1 MLDALGNIG
10 DFIGGIGVI
19 ITLLYLA
26 VQIRQNTTSSRTES
40 YQAVVAAISDWTR
53 AVGTN
58 AESSR
63 IADKGSRDLASLS
76 PSERVQFNL
85 IMASLVRNLE
95 NIHYQYIHGAIDES
109 TWSGW
114 AKRAH
119 SALEPRGA
127 RDWWHTQEAA
137 YSPDFRRFINE
148 SRPPGELPDS
158 IVVWSDPAD

>member
-19 ITLLYLA
+19 VTLLYLA
-26 VQIRQNTTSSRTES
+26 AQIRQNTKSSLSES
-40 YQAVVAAISDWTR
+40 YQAVVAAVSDWTR
-53 AVGTN
+53 HVGTN

-63 IADKGSRDLASLS
+63 IADAGSRDLASLS
-76 PSERVQFNL
+76 PAERVQFNL

-95 NIHYQYIHGAIDES
+95 NIHYQYVQGAIDEA

-114 AKRAH
+114 AKRTH
-119 SALEPRGA
+119 SALDPPGA
-127 RDWWHTQEAA
+127 REWWHTQEAA

-148 SRPPGELPDS
+148 QRPPGELPDS
-158 IVVWSDPAD
+158 IVVPDPAA